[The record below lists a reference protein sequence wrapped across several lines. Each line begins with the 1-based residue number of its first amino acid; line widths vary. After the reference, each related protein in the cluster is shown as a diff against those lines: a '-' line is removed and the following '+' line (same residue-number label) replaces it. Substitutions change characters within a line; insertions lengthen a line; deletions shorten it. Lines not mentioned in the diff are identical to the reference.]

1 MRCLYCDED
10 YMHNSSIYHYL
21 FSGDMLCE
29 KCRKKL
35 LFKPERIIVNDIRV
49 LGFYV
54 YDNSFRSLIIQYKE
68 CHDEALKDVFLYD
81 IKDYLN
87 TRYHGYTVVYVP

>member
-1 MRCLYCDED
+1 MDSLL
-10 YMHNSSIYHYL
+10 S
-21 FSGDMLCE
+21 
-29 KCRKKL
+29 
-35 LFKPERIIVNDIRV
+35 LFKPERIIVNDMRV